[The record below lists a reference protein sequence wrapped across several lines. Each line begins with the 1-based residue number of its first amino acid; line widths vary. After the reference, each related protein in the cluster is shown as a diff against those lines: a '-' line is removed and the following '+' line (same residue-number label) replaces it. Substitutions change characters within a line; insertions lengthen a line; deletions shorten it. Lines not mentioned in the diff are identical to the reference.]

1 MTENEKQEDEK
12 QEDKKMST
20 TVIKATTNTFLK
32 SELKDSSQ
40 LAESQKMIISKDTV
54 LDLTDITGLDRL
66 HYGITLKEPIKDFD
80 FDFGFVFAPH
90 WGIVTSDDPDIA
102 KESAPKHENPAVQRQ
117 IKRLSKYLPAGMKLD
132 LGVKTKYFS
141 QRDNYTMSHRTCCSS
156 SNAMYLDWLLRVTG
170 KAGLD
175 NDDGYLKKVLANG
188 DTIYHHIQTET
199 IAEYGFKTKWMT
211 DADLDFV
218 EDLVDTGF
226 PVVVNILHRGSTVAP
241 RGGHII
247 MLIGKKGGYW
257 IAHDPYGTL
266 ESNYS
271 VTDGQYSRISEK
283 EFSARS
289 QGGYRILA

>member
-1 MTENEKQEDEK
+1 
-12 QEDKKMST
+12 MST
-20 TVIKATTNTFLK
+20 TVIKSTSSTYLK
-32 SELKDSSQ
+32 SEAKDSSQ
-40 LAESQKMIISKDTV
+40 LMEGQKTVVPKDTV
-54 LDLTDITGLDRL
+54 LELTDITGLDRW
-66 HYGITLKEPIKDFD
+66 HYGITLKEPIKEFD
-80 FDFGFVFAPH
+80 FSVGFVFAPH
-90 WGIVTSDDPDIA
+90 WGIVSSDDPDII
-102 KESAPKHENPAVQRQ
+102 KESAPKHKNPAVQRQ
-117 IKRLSKYLPAGMKLD
+117 IDRLTKYLGTSVTLD

-175 NDDGYLKKVLANG
+175 NDDGYLRKVLVNG
-188 DTIYHHIQTET
+188 DTIYHYVQSET
-199 IAEYGFKTKWMT
+199 IAEYGFNTKWMT

-226 PVVVNILHRGSTVAP
+226 PVVVNILHRGSMAAP

-247 MLIGKKGGYW
+247 MLIGRKAGYW

-271 VTDGQYSRISEK
+271 VTDGQYSRIGEK
-283 EFSARS
+283 EFSTRW
-289 QGGYRILA
+289 QGGYRTLK